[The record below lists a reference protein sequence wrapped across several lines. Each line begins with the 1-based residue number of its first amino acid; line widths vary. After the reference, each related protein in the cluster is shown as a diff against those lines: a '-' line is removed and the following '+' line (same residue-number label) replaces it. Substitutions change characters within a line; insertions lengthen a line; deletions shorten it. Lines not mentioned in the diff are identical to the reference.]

1 MKKRPLRPRSDA
13 ATTPGFQI
21 APMIDVVFVILLF
34 FMVKAGDIQTETAYV
49 TRLPSDIYQGSPV
62 QIPDE
67 IAITVAEDGQV
78 YLNDDPF
85 DTPDST
91 SLQQL
96 AGNLNALKQSA
107 DYLGAEVRVLVQAEE
122 QAKYQR
128 VIDVMDALHQA
139 QISEVSFAS
148 FGD

>member
-1 MKKRPLRPRSDA
+1 MKRKTLRHRSNA

-34 FMVKAGDIQTETAYV
+34 FMVKAGDIQTETAHV

-67 IAITVAEDGQV
+67 IAITVTEDGQV

-96 AGNLNALKQSA
+96 AGNLSALKHSA

-128 VIDVMDALHQA
+128 VIDVMDALQQA
-139 QISEVSFAS
+139 KISEVSFAS
-148 FGD
+148 LGD